1 MIGKKVIDN
10 KPIPAVKVRE
20 VLEDFRESHE
30 LTYEQN
36 ITTDHIVKFPHYSL
50 EDTESILEELEAM
63 DLKPKIAVRIVDL
76 VPKDL
81 ADLRLIFA
89 KENVPLKK
97 EDMEKILDVL
107 QKYDILE

>member
-1 MIGKKVIDN
+1 MIGKRVIDN
-10 KPIPAVKVRE
+10 NPIPAVKVRE
-20 VLEDFRESHE
+20 ILEDFSESYE

-36 ITTDHIVKFPHYSL
+36 VTTNHIIKFAHYSL

-89 KENVPLKK
+89 KENAVVKK

>member
-20 VLEDFRESHE
+20 VLEDFRESYE

-50 EDTESILEELEAM
+50 EDTESILEELEATG
-63 DLKPKIAVRIVDL
+63 LKPKIAVRIVDL

-89 KENVPLKK
+89 KENVVVNK
-97 EDMEKILDVL
+97 EDMEQILDVL